1 MPFVEKNITKDE
13 AAFRE
18 LTEDL
23 ELMTTP
29 VIQVEDETLVGFNQ
43 KRLLELLGL
52 KSTTLQKYSD
62 GLPVMYEY

>member
-1 MPFVEKNITKDE
+1 MFCNYAKEFLSENQVPFVEKNITKDE

-52 KSTTLQKYSD
+52 K
-62 GLPVMYEY
+62 